1 MFLNSNKSY
10 VFYLRLV
17 NSRFIWI
24 FTLTTILFIFTFLSL
39 SVTLAQ
45 EPIIETKPDLKKITN
60 TTAFKQ
66 HSAKKAAWL
75 SVALPGLGQAY
86 NKKYWKIPILY
97 AGVAVLVYSINFNH
111 KEYITFKD
119 AYNLRTDGD
128 STTIDKFD
136 PRYTLENL
144 KELKKFYRRNLE
156 FSYIIA
162 GAVYLLNIID
172 ASVDA
177 NLFDF
182 DINDDLSL
190 RVEPAMFTPFRS
202 RTSFTGLKFT
212 LSFK

>member
-1 MFLNSNKSY
+1 M
-10 VFYLRLV
+10 

-24 FTLTTILFIFTFLSL
+24 FTVTTLLFIFTFLSL
-39 SVTLAQ
+39 SVTFAQ
-45 EPIIETKPDLKKITN
+45 DPIIETKHDLKTITDPS
-60 TTAFKQ
+60 AFKQ

-111 KEYITFKD
+111 KEYNIFKD

-128 STTIDKFD
+128 STTIDKFY
-136 PRYTLENL
+136 PLYTLENL
-144 KELKKFYRRNLE
+144 KEMKNYYRRNLE

-177 NLFDF
+177 HLFDY
-182 DINDDLSL
+182 DISDDLSL
-190 RVEPAMFTPFRS
+190 RIEPSMFTPYRS
-202 RTSFTGLKFT
+202 KTSFTGLKFT
-212 LSFK
+212 ISFK